1 MGDIASLLVSI
12 VLRGNL
18 SLPLFITNTGTQ
30 LVLNPITTT
39 TVQVYLVDMYAT
51 DQWGVSSP
59 TITFTINVTP
69 VEAPLFYLPLTGQ
82 TVKYPNTITLTY
94 SLID

>member
-1 MGDIASLLVSI
+1 MTLSI
-12 VLRGNL
+12 VKAGTP
-18 SLPLFITNTGTQ
+18 SLPTFVTNPIGQ
-30 LVLNPITTT
+30 LVFTPVLATITGPYIINMI
-39 TVQVYLVDMYAT
+39 VT

-69 VEAPLFYLPLTGQ
+69 VEAPLFYLPLSVQ

-94 SLID
+94 SLIDSF